1 MNEKGQE
8 ENETAPGHEGNQTP
22 TQTPEE
28 DQAGQASPI
37 EEKTLALA
45 HLELV
50 DKSRVVM
57 RLGKALLSCGA
68 GAYRVKSAMA
78 RCAKAVGL
86 DRLDSHVSLMEI
98 TTTAWQGQTFRT
110 EVIETRTVGV
120 NAAKLDKLM
129 TLCVRLHRN
138 MTPDEVSAELD
149 RIDREDRHYPIWASV
164 LASALACAAFSFL
177 NNGRLVECSIV
188 FVAAGLGQWLRRIL
202 LAKGVSH
209 FVIWTLCAALSTL
222 IYIGLAAASN
232 EFGVINYL
240 HEAGVMSSFLYLV
253 PGFPLVTAI
262 LDFVRMDFLSAIT
275 RANYCLMVIASAG
288 VSVWVISHLF
298 AWPVEPQAT
307 PPISHT
313 VLVILQII
321 TSFVAAYGFAVLFN
335 APWKV
340 SAVSGLIGA
349 LVNVGRLYLQSYGQ
363 PWQLTVG
370 LAAFAAGLLA
380 TEVARHT
387 HHSRVSLSVPA
398 VVIMIPGV
406 PFYRAMVALNNG
418 DYFKAIGSVSE
429 VFFVVMSI
437 GFGLA
442 LARVASD
449 KGWFFNAETASLK
462 ADLEATKKAA
472 NI

>member
-1 MNEKGQE
+1 
-8 ENETAPGHEGNQTP
+8 
-22 TQTPEE
+22 
-28 DQAGQASPI
+28 
-37 EEKTLALA
+37 
-45 HLELV
+45 
-50 DKSRVVM
+50 M

-78 RCAKAVGL
+78 RCAKAIGL
-86 DRLDSHVSLMEI
+86 TRLESQVALMEI
-98 TTTAWQGQTFRT
+98 TTTAWQGSNFRT
-110 EVIETRTVGV
+110 EVSEIRTVGV

-129 TLCVRLHRN
+129 TLCVRLHKN
-138 MTPDEVSAELD
+138 MSPAEINDELD
-149 RIDREDRHYPIWASV
+149 RIEREDRHYPIWASV
-164 LASALACAAFSFL
+164 LASAFACAGFSFL
-177 NNGRLVECSIV
+177 NSGRLVECSIV
-188 FVAAGLGQWLRRIL
+188 FVAAGLGQLLRRL
-202 LAKGVSH
+202 LLGKKVTH

-222 IYIGLAAASN
+222 VYIGLAAASN
-232 EFGVINYL
+232 HFGVINYL

-262 LDFVRMDFLSAIT
+262 LDFVRMDFWSAIT

-298 AWPVEPQAT
+298 RWPVEAQAV
-307 PPISHT
+307 PPLDYT
-313 VLVILQII
+313 TLVLLQIFA
-321 TSFVAAYGFAVLFN
+321 SFVAAYGFAMLFN

-340 SAVSGLIGA
+340 SLVSGLIGA
-349 LVNVGRLYLQSYGQ
+349 FVNVGRLYLQSHGQ

-380 TEVARHT
+380 TWVARHS

-406 PFYRAMVALNNG
+406 PFYRALVSLNNG
-418 DYFKAIGSVSE
+418 DYLQAVGSVST

-449 KGWFFNAETASLK
+449 PGWFFNAETASLK
-462 ADLEATKKAA
+462 EDLEATKKSA
-472 NI
+472 NV